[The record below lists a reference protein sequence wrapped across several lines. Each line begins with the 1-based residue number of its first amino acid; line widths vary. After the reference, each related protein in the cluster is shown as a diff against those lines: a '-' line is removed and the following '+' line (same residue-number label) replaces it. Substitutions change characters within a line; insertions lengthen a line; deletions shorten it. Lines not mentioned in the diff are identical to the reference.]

1 MVAEKSMSYSAARR
15 RRTKQSADVGVFVD
29 GTWQRKSL
37 SSTLGVVTAIF
48 IDNRKVLD
56 VAILSKSCKGY
67 TSMKKWPLLIPL
79 VMRYGSYLIIVI
91 LIIPASPGMETA
103 RSTKIFSSSK
113 EKHGLYYTSFYGD
126 GDCKVYLAVKDKW
139 CKQTH

>member
-1 MVAEKSMSYSAARR
+1 MLPPMKIAYDGIVAEKSISYSAARR
-15 RRTKQSADVGVFVD
+15 RGSKQSADVGVSVD

-67 TSMKKWPLLIPL
+67 TSMKKMASSDPA
-79 VMRYGSYLIIVI
+79 RYEIWKLSHNCNLNYTHFPWNGNS
-91 LIIPASPGMETA
+91 
-103 RSTKIFSSSK
+103 KI
-113 EKHGLYYTSFYGD
+113 Y
-126 GDCKVYLAVKDKW
+126 
-139 CKQTH
+139 